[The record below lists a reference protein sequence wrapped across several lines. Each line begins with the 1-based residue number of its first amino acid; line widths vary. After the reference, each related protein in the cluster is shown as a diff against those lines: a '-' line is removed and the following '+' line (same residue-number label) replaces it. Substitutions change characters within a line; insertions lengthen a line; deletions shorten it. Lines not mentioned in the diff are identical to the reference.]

1 MTDNRLSDD
10 EYRALDYDDWQRH
23 VYTTGDQRFNTICM
37 VCSLVQS
44 VSNPLRSNTVWW
56 VCADCKE
63 EEE

>member
-1 MTDNRLSDD
+1 MTDKRLSDAQ
-10 EYRALDYDDWQRH
+10 YRALDYDAWQRH
-23 VYTTGDQRFNTICM
+23 VYTTGDQRFNNFCM
-37 VCSLVQS
+37 VCSVVQS